1 MNSVSKVKIV
11 VGYTLLLG
19 VLFFSLFFVHREMEN
34 LMHSENQDV
43 HWTDSLITLLR
54 EKDENTIYMLR
65 VLSETSESMVSTSAI
80 ENIIATRKD
89 SVVTNRRVQRR
100 IITHRDTV
108 VTKPKKK
115 GFFRRLGEVF
125 VPPKKDTAIQVK
137 TSLEYATDTV
147 IDVYNPVDSLQ
158 EKLRA
163 VAQQKKVSDSIVR
176 RRRLTLQRMDKML
189 TARIDSLLKG
199 YEQEALQRA
208 REEADYRQSV
218 RGHSVK
224 IISSIAV
231 GAVLLS
237 VFFLIIIGRDI
248 ARSNRYRRELEE
260 ARKRAEDLLAMREK
274 MMLAITHDFKA
285 PLGSIMGYADLLSR
299 LTVDERQRFYLD
311 NMKTSSEHLL
321 KLVVDLLDFH
331 RLDLHKAEINRV
343 TFHPARLLEE
353 IHVSFEP
360 LTSAKGLE
368 LHCNIAPELEGTYIS
383 DPLRLRQ
390 IINNLLSNALKHTKA
405 EDTISISVKKQKGN
419 AIIEIQDTGS
429 GIDATEIDKIFD
441 RFYQTEQL
449 DSLAVGAGTGIGLAL
464 TKGIIELHHGTISV
478 ESELGKGSNFII
490 TLKLGNGHFEP
501 DQISLKEEI
510 VQQQE
515 PLHPGVSAIMAEAAL
530 DNDIIPSQPSDAKM
544 LIVEDDASIREMLA
558 DIFRTFY
565 QVITASDGVEAMEL
579 VEKEMPSIVLS
590 DVVMPRM
597 SGTELCKQIKKEFNT
612 CHIPVVLLTARTA
625 VEHTVEGLRIGA
637 DDYITKPF
645 NINILVSRCNNLVN
659 SRIQLQEK
667 FTRQPQAF
675 AQILATNPMDKEM
688 LDRAM
693 AIIEQHLDNTDFNV
707 NIFAREM
714 GMART
719 NLFTKLKAV
728 TGQTPNDFI
737 LSIRLKKGAVM
748 LRNNPELNITEISDR
763 IGFSSS
769 RYFSKCFKE
778 IYHVSPLA
786 YRKGE
791 EKEEEG
797 NEETDQ

>member
-1 MNSVSKVKIV
+1 M
-11 VGYTLLLG
+11 LG

-80 ENIIATRKD
+80 ENIIATRQD

-199 YEQEALQRA
+199 YEQETLQRA

-368 LHCNIAPELEGTYIS
+368 LHCNIASELEGTYIS

-390 IINNLLSNALKHTKA
+390 IINNLLSNA
-405 EDTISISVKKQKGN
+405 VKFTDKGGVTMTACYEN
-419 AIIEIQDTGS
+419 RRLVVAVADTGK
-429 GIDATEIDKIFD
+429 GMGPADRERIFQEFT
-441 RFYQTEQL
+441 RLPGAQGKEGFGLGLSIVRMLVQL
-449 DSLAVGAGTGIGLAL
+449 L
-464 TKGIIELHHGTISV
+464 EGTIDVDSV
-478 ESELGKGSNFII
+478 PGKGSTF
-490 TLKLGNGHFEP
+490 TLRVPLFPVRMPERTG
-501 DQISLKEEI
+501 EEM
-510 VQQQE
+510 Q
-515 PLHPGVSAIMAEAAL
+515 
-530 DNDIIPSQPSDAKM
+530 
-544 LIVEDDASIREMLA
+544 
-558 DIFRTFY
+558 
-565 QVITASDGVEAMEL
+565 
-579 VEKEMPSIVLS
+579 
-590 DVVMPRM
+590 
-597 SGTELCKQIKKEFNT
+597 
-612 CHIPVVLLTARTA
+612 
-625 VEHTVEGLRIGA
+625 
-637 DDYITKPF
+637 
-645 NINILVSRCNNLVN
+645 
-659 SRIQLQEK
+659 
-667 FTRQPQAF
+667 
-675 AQILATNPMDKEM
+675 
-688 LDRAM
+688 
-693 AIIEQHLDNTDFNV
+693 
-707 NIFAREM
+707 
-714 GMART
+714 
-719 NLFTKLKAV
+719 
-728 TGQTPNDFI
+728 
-737 LSIRLKKGAVM
+737 
-748 LRNNPELNITEISDR
+748 
-763 IGFSSS
+763 
-769 RYFSKCFKE
+769 
-778 IYHVSPLA
+778 
-786 YRKGE
+786 
-791 EKEEEG
+791 EKEEEPLPVPSSPSLRVLLIDDDSIQLTLTAAMLQHSG
-797 NEETDQ
+797 ITSVSCMQPDELLDALRSGTFDVLLTDVQMPAISGFDLLKLLRASNLPQAQTIPVIAVTARSDMKPEEFKAYGFAGCLHKPFTVSELLHELNVEDKGKEVTEVSEASACPGYKFSSLTVFSVDDPEAAKSILESFVAETRLNAERLQKAVENEDVDEMAAVSHKMIPLFTLIGATELVALLKLLETSHGVPFTGELKEHALAALVLIEDVITQATAFP